1 MSNVPRGWRT
11 DEDRQL
17 ADATRW
23 PVLARL
29 PDASADSLA
38 GRSAKVGVPGGIEY
52 RFDPPQS
59 GDSGSR
65 TSASVPSSI
74 SQQPH
79 MFERGRLAGQRG
91 IPRRE
96 SSVLPRSNPFANPR
110 PRLVDSVA
118 PAVRFLTMAAL
129 FTAAGIWIQM
139 LGRHAQPTRSIEPP
153 KTAAQPAVAPAK
165 NAVDHTIPAPTAT
178 GPIENKPEPGA
189 RVGRVEGDDFASQ
202 NNSAAGPVPTA
213 RPTVTPPH
221 FLISA
226 GSRVPRVRVAD
237 SSPAATAD
245 SSAQGATASAND
257 GSQGESTDGTESDG
271 SPEVA
276 RYPGFMI
283 DIPTR

>member
-11 DEDRQL
+11 DEDRQV
-17 ADATRW
+17 ADTTRW

-29 PDASADSLA
+29 PDASADAVA
-38 GRSAKVGVPGGIEY
+38 GRSVKPGVPGGIEY
-52 RFDPPQS
+52 RFDPPQP

-65 TSASVPSSI
+65 TSAQVQSSI

-79 MFERGRLAGQRG
+79 MFERRRPAGQRG

-110 PRLVDSVA
+110 PRLIDSVA

-129 FTAAGIWIQM
+129 FTAAGIWVQM
-139 LGRHAQPTRSIEPP
+139 ISRHAPTPTRSIEPP

-165 NAVDHTIPAPTAT
+165 NAVDHTTPAPTAT

-202 NNSAAGPVPTA
+202 NNSAAGPVLTA
-213 RPTVTPPH
+213 HPTVTPPH

-226 GSRVPRVRVAD
+226 GSSVPRVRVAD
-237 SSPAATAD
+237 SNPASAAD
-245 SSAQGATASAND
+245 SSAQGATTSADD
-257 GSQGESTDGTESDG
+257 GSESDG